1 MNKIMTRELTLK
13 INQISSSIITL
24 QNKIRVLEE
33 DINKD
38 IDYIHYNA
46 EISSFG
52 YYGDSLG
59 FDEMTEIMTRM
70 KSQEITQNDNIRV
83 RIEHT
88 TENTDPW
95 EDCESDVTNV
105 TIYADVSFS
114 EKEIEDAKN
123 IKLAKI
129 EELKVDMKKLED
141 ELVEMMKDEN

>member
-1 MNKIMTRELTLK
+1 MTRELTLK
-13 INQISSSIITL
+13 INQISNSIITL

-141 ELVEMMKDEN
+141 ELVGMMKDEN

>member
-13 INQISSSIITL
+13 INQISNSIITL

-38 IDYIHYNA
+38 IDYIHYDV
-46 EISSFG
+46 EITSFG

-59 FDEMTEIMTRM
+59 FDEMTEIMTSM

-95 EDCESDVTNV
+95 EDYESDVTNI

-114 EKEIEDAKN
+114 EKEVEDAKN

-141 ELVEMMKDEN
+141 ELVGMMKDEN

>member
-1 MNKIMTRELTLK
+1 MTRELTLK
-13 INQISSSIITL
+13 INQISNSIITL
-24 QNKIRVLEE
+24 QNKIRELGE

-38 IDYIHYNA
+38 VDYIHYDS
-46 EISSFG
+46 EVSSFG
-52 YYGDSLG
+52 YYGCSLG
-59 FDEMTEIMTRM
+59 FDEMTEIMTNM
-70 KSQEITQNDNIRV
+70 KSQEIAQNDNIRV

-95 EDCESDVTNV
+95 EDYESDVTNV

-123 IKLAKI
+123 IKLVKI

-141 ELVEMMKDEN
+141 ELKGMMKDEN

>member
-13 INQISSSIITL
+13 INQISNSIITL
-24 QNKIRVLEE
+24 QNKIRLLEE

-38 IDYIHYNA
+38 IDYIHYDT

-52 YYGDSLG
+52 YYGDSIG
-59 FDEMTEIMTRM
+59 FDEMTEIMTSM
-70 KSQEITQNDNIRV
+70 KSQKTSKNDNIRV

-88 TENTDPW
+88 TENTDPY
-95 EDCESDVTNV
+95 EDYESDVTNI

-114 EKEIEDAKN
+114 EKEIEDSKN

-129 EELKVDMKKLED
+129 DELKVDMKRLEE
-141 ELVEMMKDEN
+141 ELKGLMKDEN

>member
-13 INQISSSIITL
+13 INQISNSIITL

-38 IDYIHYNA
+38 IDYIHYDA

-52 YYGDSLG
+52 YYGNSLG
-59 FDEMTEIMTRM
+59 FDEMTEIITSM
-70 KSQEITQNDNIRV
+70 KSQEIAQNDNIRV

-88 TENTDPW
+88 TENTDPY
-95 EDCESDVTNV
+95 EDYETDVTNI

-114 EKEIEDAKN
+114 EKEVEDAKS
-123 IKLAKI
+123 IKLVKI
-129 EELKVDMKKLED
+129 EELKVDMKRLEE
-141 ELVEMMKDEN
+141 ELRGMMKDEN

>member
-1 MNKIMTRELTLK
+1 MTIELTLK
-13 INQISSSIITL
+13 INQISNSIITL

-38 IDYIHYNA
+38 IDYIHYDA

-52 YYGDSLG
+52 YYGNSLG
-59 FDEMTEIMTRM
+59 LDEMAEIMTSM
-70 KSQEITQNDNIRV
+70 KSQEIAQNDNIRV

-88 TENTDPW
+88 AENTEPW
-95 EDCESDVTNV
+95 EDYESDVTNI

-129 EELKVDMKKLED
+129 EELKVDMKRLEE
-141 ELVEMMKDEN
+141 ELKGMMKDDN

>member
-1 MNKIMTRELTLK
+1 MTRELTLK
-13 INQISSSIITL
+13 INQISNSIITL
-24 QNKIRVLEE
+24 QNKIRLLEE

-38 IDYIHYNA
+38 IDYIHYDT

-59 FDEMTEIMTRM
+59 FDEMTEIMTSM
-70 KSQEITQNDNIRV
+70 KSQKIAQNDNIRV

-95 EDCESDVTNV
+95 EDYESDVTNI

-123 IKLAKI
+123 IKLAKM
-129 EELKVDMKKLED
+129 EELKVDMKRLEE
-141 ELVEMMKDEN
+141 ELEGMMKD

>member
-1 MNKIMTRELTLK
+1 MTIELTLK
-13 INQISSSIITL
+13 INQISNSIITL

-38 IDYIHYNA
+38 IDYIHYDT

-59 FDEMTEIMTRM
+59 LDEMAEIMTSM
-70 KSQEITQNDNIRV
+70 KSQEIAQNDNIRV

-95 EDCESDVTNV
+95 EDYESDVTNV

-114 EKEIEDAKN
+114 EKEVEDAKN

-129 EELKVDMKKLED
+129 EELKVDLNRLE
-141 ELVEMMKDEN
+141 EEMIQIVLMD

>member
-1 MNKIMTRELTLK
+1 MTRELTLK
-13 INQISSSIITL
+13 INQISNSIITL

-38 IDYIHYNA
+38 IDYIHYDA

-52 YYGDSLG
+52 YYGDSLD
-59 FDEMTEIMTRM
+59 FDEITEIMTSM

-95 EDCESDVTNV
+95 EDYESDVTNI

-123 IKLAKI
+123 IKRAKI
-129 EELKVDMKKLED
+129 EELEVDMKKLEE
-141 ELVEMMKDEN
+141 ELKGLMKDEN

>member
-52 YYGDSLG
+52 YYGDSLD
-59 FDEMTEIMTRM
+59 FDQITEIMTSM

-141 ELVEMMKDEN
+141 ELVGMMKDEN

>member
-1 MNKIMTRELTLK
+1 
-13 INQISSSIITL
+13 
-24 QNKIRVLEE
+24 
-33 DINKD
+33 
-38 IDYIHYNA
+38 
-46 EISSFG
+46 
-52 YYGDSLG
+52 
-59 FDEMTEIMTRM
+59 M

-83 RIEHT
+83 KIEHT

-95 EDCESDVTNV
+95 EDYETDVTNV

-141 ELVEMMKDEN
+141 ELEGMMKDEN

>member
-13 INQISSSIITL
+13 INQISNSIITL
-24 QNKIRVLEE
+24 QNKIRKLGE
-33 DINKD
+33 DIIKD
-38 IDYIHYNA
+38 VDYIHYDS
-46 EISSFG
+46 EVSSFG

-59 FDEMTEIMTRM
+59 FDEMTEIMTSMR
-70 KSQEITQNDNIRV
+70 SQETSKNDNIRV

-88 TENTDPW
+88 TENTDSW
-95 EDCESDVTNV
+95 EDYESDVTNI

-129 EELKVDMKKLED
+129 EELKVDMKRLEA
-141 ELVEMMKDEN
+141 ELKGVMKDE